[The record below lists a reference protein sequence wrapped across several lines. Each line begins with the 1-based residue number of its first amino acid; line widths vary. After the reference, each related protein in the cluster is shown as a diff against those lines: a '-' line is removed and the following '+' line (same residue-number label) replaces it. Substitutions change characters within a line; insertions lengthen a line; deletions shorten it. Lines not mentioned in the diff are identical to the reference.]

1 MAKVT
6 PDQAAAKWAQRSAA
20 ATEDVK
26 TGVMNVTEAP
36 GKAAARQKD
45 LWLQRISASA
55 DKWARRVSS
64 VTLSEWQDA
73 MINKGAARVGTGAS
87 AAQSKMANAMTQLL
101 PKIDSIVAALPP
113 RGDLGAN
120 ISRMTQ
126 FVTQMSQVQIS
137 K

>member
-1 MAKVT
+1 MAKDPNAVAQKWVT
-6 PDQAAAKWAQRSAA
+6 SMQSASQAIK
-20 ATEDVK
+20 D
-26 TGVMNVTEAP
+26 GVQAVTIAP
-36 GKAAARQKD
+36 GQAAARQKNVYVNNVA
-45 LWLQRISASA
+45 ASA
-55 DKWARRVSS
+55 DKWARNVASVS
-64 VTLSEWQDA
+64 LGEWQDA